1 MHDQNFKNLILE
13 KQRKYADFID
23 FYADLNEDEVSV
35 YRMRYLVG
43 KGEETIGK
51 ILDTER
57 LRRIKEAIKVS
68 REVQD
73 VEKMIWH

>member
-43 KGEETIGK
+43 KGEETILIISDFG
-51 ILDTER
+51 
-57 LRRIKEAIKVS
+57 EADFFARFLFWVATG
-68 REVQD
+68 RFATC
-73 VEKMIWH
+73 

>member
-1 MHDQNFKNLILE
+1 
-13 KQRKYADFID
+13 
-23 FYADLNEDEVSV
+23 LNEDEVSV